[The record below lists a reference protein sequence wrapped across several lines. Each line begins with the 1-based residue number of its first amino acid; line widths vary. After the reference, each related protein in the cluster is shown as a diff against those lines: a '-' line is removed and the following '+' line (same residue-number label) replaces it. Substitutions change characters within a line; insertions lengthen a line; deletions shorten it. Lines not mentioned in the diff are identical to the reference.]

1 MYQSRKQKQP
11 VNLKQ
16 QKQNNMGYND
26 EWMQRLA
33 QQEKEREEQLQQL
46 KLEQQLKFKQMTKL
60 IGSAILGLF
69 LMIFLFKSCERIDA
83 GHVGVKVNLYGD
95 NKGVSDVTEV
105 TGVVFFNPIT
115 HSIYEFPTFIQHKE
129 YTGENAFIVNSKDG
143 SEFHISPIINYS
155 VQREKV
161 PTIFAKY
168 RRSLG
173 EIEDGFLKTNI
184 YDAFRMTA
192 NAYTAEE
199 LISNRQLFET
209 KVRQTLDASLL
220 KEGFVINQ
228 LTSNLVYPETFKHAI
243 EAKNNAVQ
251 SALTAE
257 NRVKQ
262 AEAEAKIK
270 VATAEGNAQAML
282 TSAKAEAEANRMKQQ
297 TLTPLLLQLE
307 YINKWDGKLPV
318 YGTVPQMFK
327 NIQ

>member
-1 MYQSRKQKQP
+1 M
-11 VNLKQ
+11 
-16 QKQNNMGYND
+16 
-26 EWMQRLA
+26 E
-33 QQEKEREEQLQQL
+33 EREKQLQQK

-60 IGSAILGLF
+60 VSAGILGLF
-69 LMIFLFKSCERIDA
+69 LLVFLFKSCERIDA

-105 TGVVFFNPIT
+105 TGMVFYNPIT
-115 HSIYEFPTFIQHKE
+115 HNIYEFPTYIQHKE

-155 VQREKV
+155 VKREKV
-161 PTIFAKY
+161 PAIFAKY
-168 RRSLG
+168 RRNLG

-220 KEGFVINQ
+220 PEGFIINQ
-228 LTSNLVYPETFKHAI
+228 LTSNLVYPETFKKAI

-251 SALTAE
+251 GALMAE
-257 NRVKQ
+257 NKVKQ

-282 TSAKAEAEANRMKQQ
+282 TSAKAESEANRLKQQ
-297 TLTPLLLQLE
+297 TITPMLLQLE
-307 YINKWDGKLPV
+307 WINKWDGKLPV
-318 YGTVPQMFK
+318 YGQAPMLYKPV
-327 NIQ
+327 N

>member
-1 MYQSRKQKQP
+1 MAYDNLDAWEKRRLEIEEEERQEQLEKQLKQKQI
-11 VNLKQ
+11 
-16 QKQNNMGYND
+16 M
-26 EWMQRLA
+26 
-33 QQEKEREEQLQQL
+33 
-46 KLEQQLKFKQMTKL
+46 KLVTAG
-60 IGSAILGLF
+60 IIGLF
-69 LMIFLFKSCERIDA
+69 LMVFLFKSCERIDA

-105 TGVVFFNPIT
+105 TGMVFFNPIT
-115 HSIYEFPTFIQHKE
+115 HNIYEFPTYIQHKE
-129 YTGENAFIVNSKDG
+129 YSGENAFIVNSKDG

-155 VQREKV
+155 VKREKV
-161 PTIFAKY
+161 PQIFAKY

-192 NAYTAEE
+192 NYYTAEE

-220 KEGFVINQ
+220 PEGFVINQ
-228 LTSNLVYPETFKHAI
+228 LTSNLVYPETFKKAI

-251 SALTAE
+251 GALMAE
-257 NRVKQ
+257 NKVKQ

-282 TSAKAEAEANRMKQQ
+282 TSAKAEAEANSLKQK
-297 TLTPLLLQLE
+297 TITPMLLQLE
-307 YINKWDGKLPV
+307 FINKWNGVLPV
-318 YGTVPQMFK
+318 YGETPKLFK
-327 NIQ
+327 GIQ